1 MDILKYF
8 SMVDDNFILLFK
20 TRMSAVEFPV
30 AEKAKQTL

>member
-1 MDILKYF
+1 MDVLKYS
-8 SMVDDNFILLFK
+8 SMVDDNFILVSK